1 MRANKE
7 QVKTAIQIYV
17 DRELMNKGT
26 ANQKFVTFMGASL
39 LMNKLDEIWPALS
52 SNEVVSMLGVMDS
65 AGTVDVDAIISS
77 AISAIDRSG
86 QVSIAN
92 LVFDRSD
99 IESFQRYLQEA
110 VSYG

>member
-39 LMNKLDEIWPALS
+39 LMNKLDSVWSTLA
-52 SNEVVSMLGVMDS
+52 SNEVVSMLGIVDS
-65 AGTVDVDAIISS
+65 AGMVDVDAVIN
-77 AISAIDRSG
+77 AAMSAIDRSG
-86 QVSIAN
+86 QVNVAG
-92 LVFDRSD
+92 LVFNRSD
-99 IESFQRYLQEA
+99 IESFHRYLQEA

>member
-1 MRANKE
+1 MMASKE
-7 QVKTAIQIYV
+7 QIKTAIQIYV
-17 DRELMNKGT
+17 DRELMNKGN

-39 LMNKLDEIWPALS
+39 LLNKMDSIWPTLA

-65 AGTVDVDAIISS
+65 AGMVDVDAVIN
-77 AISAIDRSG
+77 AAYMAIDRSG

-92 LVFDRSD
+92 LVFNRND
-99 IESFQRYLQEA
+99 IDAFHRYLQEA